1 MHKGGGCIMAT
12 NSRNNNNV
20 NVMAEELGIHDN
32 ANSSQPSLSF
42 YATGD
47 GGYPSTEQK
56 PKPLKE
62 RIKENWEAFKATLK
76 TTKGKLKFAGI
87 SVAAI
92 IALIGLSFSIAAV
105 VERVDYDNTIPVVT
119 QQVAS
124 LYDETT
130 ATDLTDKLNYVIDSE
145 SATEEEK
152 SSAQSL
158 LGKIQDTKEAQEAI
172 FPVINGAEDLKVKNI
187 FKANKMLKQVEKGDV
202 NPISSYQ
209 SDVDQLY
216 KTVLA
221 REEGIEEGK
230 EEGTQIGENATVQQ
244 IVQAIIDGNYG
255 NNLTWKNIANIKVT
269 IDGRFADANGND
281 IADIKDAINRIKDS
295 DLQSDA
301 NEIYNNMLSERDQAN
316 EIYGILKS
324 QWSEFLKLAN
334 AGQYNDAW
342 LYYKDNGLQETA
354 REYADLSF
362 NMHEEKI
369 DIEDLVEQDNQL
381 QAQQTTIEGTFSESE
396 LSSYLTYFKGAGIKG
411 TIDNVNYVYNKETGE
426 VQIVVNS
433 TVNSQA
439 GVTVLTFTTS
449 AGYKDVNAVSIIDAH
464 QDASAVS
471 KSTYTMSNG
480 TVQGALVVSNG
491 NGTSQEVP
499 GNNFKIGYS
508 QQLSYVNGRMT
519 GLFEVIVQGEDG
531 QVHSLGTATKTLSAE
546 ELGNLDETIQS
557 IVSNEVNS
565 SPEFTPDNKLTAG
578 DVGDIFKAKENS
590 PMSTVVDVDESTYWL
605 Q

>member
-1 MHKGGGCIMAT
+1 MAT
-12 NSRNNNNV
+12 NSNNNADV
-20 NVMAEELGIHDN
+20 KRMAEELGISGN
-32 ANSSQPSLSF
+32 ANSSQPSLSS

-47 GGYPSTEQK
+47 AGVSTEK
-56 PKPLKE
+56 KRKPLKE
-62 RIKENWEAFKATLK
+62 RIKENWEVFKAILK

-92 IALIGLSFSIAAV
+92 IALMGLSFSIAAV

-130 ATDLTDKLNYVIDSE
+130 ATGLTEKLNHVIDSE

-158 LGKIQDTKEAQEAI
+158 LDKIQDAKEAQDAI

-187 FKANKMLKQVEKGDV
+187 FKANDMLKQVEKGIV
-202 NPISSYQ
+202 NPIGSYQ

-216 KTVLA
+216 KMVLA

-255 NNLTWKNIANIKVT
+255 NNLTWQNIENIKNT
-269 IDGRFADANGND
+269 IDGRFADADKNG
-281 IADIKDAINRIKDS
+281 IVDIKDTINSIKDS
-295 DLQSDA
+295 DLQSAA
-301 NEIYNNMLSERDQAN
+301 NEIYNNMLSERDQADKLYSALSSHW
-316 EIYGILKS
+316 E
-324 QWSEFLKLAN
+324 EFKGLAN

-342 LYYKDNGLQETA
+342 SYYKNNGLQETA
-354 REYADLSF
+354 RNYAGLSF
-362 NMHEEKI
+362 NMHGEEI
-369 DIEDLVEQDNQL
+369 DIEDLVEQDKQL
-381 QAQQTTIEGTFSESE
+381 QDQQTTIEGTFTESE

-433 TVNSQA
+433 IVNSQ
-439 GVTVLTFTTS
+439 GEVTVLTFTTS
-449 AGYKDVNAVSIIDAH
+449 AGYENVDTDSIIAAH
-464 QDASAVS
+464 EKASAVS
-471 KSTYTMSNG
+471 KSIYTMSNG
-480 TVQGALVVSNG
+480 AVQGTLVVSNE
-491 NGTSQEVP
+491 NGTSQIAP

-508 QQLSYVNGRMT
+508 QQLSYVNGRVT
-519 GLFEVIVQGEDG
+519 ISVSVIVRSQEGG
-531 QVHSLGTATKTLSAE
+531 PVYSLGTATKTISAE
-546 ELGNLDETIQS
+546 ELENSDKIIQGM
-557 IVSNEVNS
+557 VSNEVNS
-565 SPEFTPDNKLTAG
+565 SPEFKPDNKLTAEG
-578 DVGDIFKAKENS
+578 VGDMFKANS
-590 PMSTVVDVDESTYWL
+590 PRSIEVEIDESTYWL

>member
-1 MHKGGGCIMAT
+1 MARNPEEPRGGDL
-12 NSRNNNNV
+12 NRENK
-20 NVMAEELGIHDN
+20 
-32 ANSSQPSLSF
+32 
-42 YATGD
+42 
-47 GGYPSTEQK
+47 K
-56 PKPLKE
+56 PVSE
-62 RIKENWEAFKATLK
+62 RIKEGWNSFKATLK

-92 IALIGLSFSIAAV
+92 IALVGLSFSIAAV

-130 ATDLTDKLNYVIDSE
+130 ATDFTDKLNYVIDSE

-158 LGKIQDTKEAQEAI
+158 LGKIQDTKEAQDAI

-202 NPISSYQ
+202 NPIGSYQ

-255 NNLTWKNIANIKVT
+255 NNLTWQNIANIKDT
-269 IDGRFADANGND
+269 IDGRFADADKNG
-281 IADIKDAINRIKDS
+281 IVDIKDTINSIKDS
-295 DLQSDA
+295 DLQSAA
-301 NEIYNNMLSERDQAN
+301 NEIYNNMLSERDQADKL
-316 EIYGILKS
+316 YGALS
-324 QWSEFLKLAN
+324 SHWEEFEGLAN

-342 LYYKDNGLQETA
+342 LYYKDNGLQEKA
-354 REYADLSF
+354 REYAGLSF
-362 NMHEEKI
+362 NMHGEEI
-369 DIEDLVEQDNQL
+369 DIEDLVEQDKQL
-381 QAQQTTIEGTFSESE
+381 QDQQTTIEGTFSESE

-433 TVNSQA
+433 IVNSQDE
-439 GVTVLTFTTS
+439 VTVLTFTTS
-449 AGYKDVNAVSIIDAH
+449 AGYKDIDAGSIIDAH
-464 QDASAVS
+464 RDASAVS
-471 KSTYTMSNG
+471 KSTYTMSNEAQYG
-480 TVQGALVVSNG
+480 SLTTSNNGSSQTITG
-491 NGTSQEVP
+491 NFNT
-499 GNNFKIGYS
+499 GYS
-508 QQLSYVNGRMT
+508 TTLNSANGMT
-519 GLFEVIVQGEDG
+519 TITINVIMQSEDG
-531 QVHSLGTATKTLSAE
+531 QIFSLGKTSKTVS
-546 ELGNLDETIQS
+546 GNTNIKSIIEDMVSSKIQS
-557 IVSNEVNS
+557 AGFSNSIEN
-565 SPEFTPDNKLTAG
+565 
-578 DVGDIFKAKENS
+578 DI
-590 PMSTVVDVDESTYWL
+590 DL